1 MATLTAPHQ
10 PIRTR
15 PTTGSVSAL
24 HPPAAGAGPGAAAM
38 LHAAR
43 MLRSAR
49 QAIPAAAHRRAAAVA
64 AAGHAIDAALAAERA
79 EQDAARSELLTAIR
93 RLRAQGLTDRA
104 ITRLCQLP
112 AEQLERAT
120 ID

>member
-15 PTTGSVSAL
+15 STTGSVPAL
-24 HPPAAGAGPGAAAM
+24 DPLAPGAAAM

-49 QAIPAAAHRRAAAVA
+49 QAIPAAAHRRAVAVA

-104 ITRLCQLP
+104 ITRLCEIP

-120 ID
+120 IH

>member
-1 MATLTAPHQ
+1 VATPTAPHH
-10 PIRTR
+10 PIRTG
-15 PTTGSVSAL
+15 PTTGSVLAL
-24 HPPAAGAGPGAAAM
+24 HPPAPGAGPGAAEM

-49 QAIPAAAHRRAAAVA
+49 QAIPAAAHRRAVAVA

-79 EQDAARSELLTAIR
+79 EQDAARSELLAAIR

-104 ITRLCQLP
+104 ITQLCQLP

-120 ID
+120 IE